1 MLFAVSH
8 SHVTMHH
15 CKLSQLIS
23 INLLCVTT
31 VFIIKNATV
40 STSQD
45 VKDRSHANK
54 YLQKN

>member
-1 MLFAVSH
+1 MLFAISH

-31 VFIIKNATV
+31 VLIIKNATV
-40 STSQD
+40 LVTECERQITC
-45 VKDRSHANK
+45 K
-54 YLQKN
+54 